1 MPSTD
6 EVDLAETPRYRR
18 KKAIEDQVIELCDL
32 LIDGAQTSLQH
43 EPDYSVH
50 LSDSDRRII
59 SLALSL
65 PSLILTQHI
74 EDSQLDDKLRR
85 YRTSEYIFNLQRERL
100 LVQQAQR
107 RSEFRAR
114 QEIELEEDT
123 DRVRRLPSTT
133 DTLEPRPSQNST
145 YSPTS
150 PTEEHSLANTSLP
163 YSPDTTVYSRAS
175 DSTFSTASL
184 TAGSQTTDLRTQPS
198 VLSTPVENYS
208 EVNSTVS
215 TASHIENLA
224 SAFHVEVL
232 VEDLPTN
239 QEALLPEV
247 PDFYYQPITYQEGDR
262 VSILTDNNGLEGEV
276 GAVTKV
282 TIQQLH
288 ITLDRFPSETV
299 IKFKFNVLKE
309 S

>member
-32 LIDGAQTSLQH
+32 LIDGAQTALQH

-74 EDSQLDDKLRR
+74 EDSQLDDELRR

-114 QEIELEEDT
+114 QEIELEDEEPMVTEHSNVPDK
-123 DRVRRLPSTT
+123 LNLHKKSTT
-133 DTLEPRPSQNST
+133 MAEKEQS
-145 YSPTS
+145 
-150 PTEEHSLANTSLP
+150 
-163 YSPDTTVYSRAS
+163 VYS
-175 DSTFSTASL
+175 
-184 TAGSQTTDLRTQPS
+184 
-198 VLSTPVENYS
+198 
-208 EVNSTVS
+208 
-215 TASHIENLA
+215 
-224 SAFHVEVL
+224 
-232 VEDLPTN
+232 
-239 QEALLPEV
+239 
-247 PDFYYQPITYQEGDR
+247 
-262 VSILTDNNGLEGEV
+262 
-276 GAVTKV
+276 
-282 TIQQLH
+282 
-288 ITLDRFPSETV
+288 
-299 IKFKFNVLKE
+299 
-309 S
+309 